1 MWSKLY
7 AHSHSYPDCMIIK
20 RSIKS
25 AGTSIHTI
33 NTWTLLCEPSVWHDL
48 IRGPITA
55 RHFKVY
61 FLAPRHAFLSFF
73 TFHLTASDLS
83 FLACH
88 LTLPTFYDFW
98 AVRERARVRWASL
111 SQSAEEG
118 EKKKKRV
125 RLTPPSQHH
134 KTASDW
140 SVHVTHHR
148 RNKTITEREGDLT
161 GEAWKAR
168 VQKCPSEGYFSLL
181 YSEYI
186 SEPEVFNF
194 TWVKKLNL
202 SHFDKRLCF

>member
-7 AHSHSYPDCMIIK
+7 AHAHSYPDRMIIK

-33 NTWTLLCEPSVWHDL
+33 NTWTLLCETSVWHYL

-73 TFHLTASDLS
+73 SQVS
-83 FLACH
+83 V
-88 LTLPTFYDFW
+88 
-98 AVRERARVRWASL
+98 AVTVSR
-111 SQSAEEG
+111 G
-118 EKKKKRV
+118 KKKKRV
-125 RLTPPSQHH
+125 RLKPPSQHH
-134 KTASDW
+134 KTAFDW

-148 RNKTITEREGDLT
+148 RNKTITEREGDLI

-186 SEPEVFNF
+186 SEPEVF
-194 TWVKKLNL
+194 LLYL
-202 SHFDKRLCF
+202 SKEAELVTLRQASVLLVV

>member
-1 MWSKLY
+1 MSITSHRVTRSLLSSRLRAFAAANQVSRLILADLEIMWSKLY

-33 NTWTLLCEPSVWHDL
+33 NTWTLLCETSVWHYL

-88 LTLPTFYDFW
+88 LTLPTFYEFGLCGKEPESG
-98 AVRERARVRWASL
+98 ERRCH
-111 SQSAEEG
+111 SQQRKER
-118 EKKKKRV
+118 KKKKEYVSRHLHNIT
-125 RLTPPSQHH
+125 RLLLTDQCMSR
-134 KTASDW
+134 TTD
-140 SVHVTHHR
+140 VTR
-148 RNKTITEREGDLT
+148 
-161 GEAWKAR
+161 
-168 VQKCPSEGYFSLL
+168 P
-181 YSEYI
+181 
-186 SEPEVFNF
+186 
-194 TWVKKLNL
+194 
-202 SHFDKRLCF
+202 